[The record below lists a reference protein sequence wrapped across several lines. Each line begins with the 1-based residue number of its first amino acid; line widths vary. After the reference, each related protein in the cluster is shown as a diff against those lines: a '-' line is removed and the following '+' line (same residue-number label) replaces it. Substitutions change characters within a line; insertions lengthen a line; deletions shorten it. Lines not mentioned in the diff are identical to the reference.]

1 MDITKETLLEC
12 VENMWDNLG
21 MGRTQESTVEL
32 TALGARVKLNLSS
45 LAYGAII
52 FLNGVTWF
60 KEGEDMWS
68 SNAEYL
74 SQLELAQSIR
84 SVSPEDAV
92 FLYNGEVYR

>member
-1 MDITKETLLEC
+1 
-12 VENMWDNLG
+12 
-21 MGRTQESTVEL
+21 
-32 TALGARVKLNLSS
+32 
-45 LAYGAII
+45 
-52 FLNGVTWF
+52 
-60 KEGEDMWS
+60 MWS